1 MSTLYELTTQYQA
14 LLDLG
19 DSDDP
24 EDQEAFRNT
33 LEGLDYELDLK
44 ADDYAAVLMQ
54 LDGKAAII
62 DKEIERLSA
71 IKTAITNNTNR
82 MKQMLQWSMEQTGRT
97 EIKTPL
103 HTFKIQKNGGRAPL
117 VVNEEEVPDSY
128 KRVIVEID
136 RNKIREALEAG
147 EELPFASIGE
157 RGSHLRIK

>member
-1 MSTLYELTTQYQA
+1 MSTLYELTTQYQM

-24 EDQEAFRNT
+24 DDQEAFRNT

-54 LDGKAAII
+54 LDGRAAMI

-71 IKTAITNNTNR
+71 IRVAITNNTNR
-82 MKQMLQWSMEQTGRT
+82 MKQMLQWSMESTGRT

-103 HTFKIQKNGGRAPL
+103 HTFKIVKNGGKAPL
-117 VVNEEEVPDSY
+117 LIDEEDVPDSY

-136 RNKIREALEAG
+136 RPKIREALEAG
-147 EELPFASIGE
+147 EELPFASMGE

>member
-1 MSTLYELTTQYQA
+1 MSTLYELTTQYQS

-71 IKTAITNNTNR
+71 IKTVITNNTTR

-97 EIKTPL
+97 EIKTDL
-103 HTFKIQKNGGRAPL
+103 HTFKIVKNGGRAPL
-117 VVNEEEVPDSY
+117 VVNEEEVPDCY

-136 RNKIREALEAG
+136 RPKIREALEDG
-147 EELPFASIGE
+147 VELSFASIGE